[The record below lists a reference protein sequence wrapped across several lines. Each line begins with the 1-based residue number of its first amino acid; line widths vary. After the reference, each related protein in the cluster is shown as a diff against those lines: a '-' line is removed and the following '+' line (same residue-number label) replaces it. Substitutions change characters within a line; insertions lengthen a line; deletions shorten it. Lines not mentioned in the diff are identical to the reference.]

1 MPILQ
6 TVLMSLKP
14 MFWGNNMDTNNLPIE
29 IDLLPAD
36 AKAFV
41 IRLANDGHIS
51 DWGEAFDALNECA
64 AFRAEPNPD
73 TFDFN

>member
-1 MPILQ
+1 
-6 TVLMSLKP
+6 
-14 MFWGNNMDTNNLPIE
+14 MDTNNLPMD

-41 IRLANDGHIS
+41 IRLAQDGHIS
-51 DWGEAFDALNECA
+51 DWNEAFDALNECA

>member
-1 MPILQ
+1 
-6 TVLMSLKP
+6 
-14 MFWGNNMDTNNLPIE
+14 MDTHNLPID

-41 IRLANDGHIS
+41 IALAQDGHIS

-64 AFRAEPNPD
+64 EYRAEPDPD
-73 TFDFN
+73 TFDCYS

>member
-1 MPILQ
+1 
-6 TVLMSLKP
+6 
-14 MFWGNNMDTNNLPIE
+14 MDTNNLPID

-41 IRLANDGHIS
+41 IRLAQDGHIS
-51 DWGEAFDALNECA
+51 DWCEAFDALNECA

>member
-1 MPILQ
+1 
-6 TVLMSLKP
+6 
-14 MFWGNNMDTNNLPIE
+14 MDTKNLPID

-41 IRLANDGHIS
+41 IALAQDGHIS

-64 AFRAEPNPD
+64 EYRAEPDPD
-73 TFDFN
+73 TFDCYY

>member
-1 MPILQ
+1 
-6 TVLMSLKP
+6 
-14 MFWGNNMDTNNLPIE
+14 MFWGYKMDTNNLPID

>member
-1 MPILQ
+1 
-6 TVLMSLKP
+6 
-14 MFWGNNMDTNNLPIE
+14 MD

-41 IRLANDGHIS
+41 IRLAQDGHIS
-51 DWGEAFDALNECA
+51 DWDEAFDALNECA